1 MEVKSRYTPR
11 SHTPQSRCG
20 RFGEQ
25 KNPLPQLGI
34 EPKLLGRG
42 ANSLV
47 STPAM
52 LRGSVFEKQYTP
64 ALQRPSTR
72 CSPCA
77 NEMIKGRPEDIPS
90 YGATIPP
97 DTSLS
102 WNCAM
107 FCGV

>member
-1 MEVKSRYTPR
+1 MT
-11 SHTPQSRCG
+11 QSRCG

-25 KNPLPQLGI
+25 KNPFPLLGI
-34 EPKLLGRG
+34 EPKLLGHP

-52 LRGSVFEKQYTP
+52 LCGSVFEKQYRP
-64 ALQRPSTR
+64 ALQRPSTL
-72 CSPCA
+72 CSPCT
-77 NEMIKGRPEDIPS
+77 NETIKGRPEDIPS
-90 YGATIPP
+90 YGAAIPP